1 MSQNQLICLILFYSV
16 QFLRDKIAERD
27 FRELS
32 IIFEITSTSSRLN
45 PFIFLEVFPRNSL
58 RSEKSETTK
67 LFHLISDHFVSRHT
81 HNSSFTR
88 YCAKK
93 NYAMLKLFI
102 IPRQVAL
109 RHFSFPNSVFCCC
122 YLLQSPFLDIFCGKR
137 TGAVQPVS
145 PRIKY
150 SPPSLF
156 TLPPHPLLGSL
167 SSSSSILYFLSS
179 SLLPP
184 TFLLPALSCRLLLFT
199 SPQSCIPVLLYS
211 FCSYLPRL
219 PLSFSPVFPLL
230 LMSPT
235 PAFHF

>member
-1 MSQNQLICLILFYSV
+1 MRQNQLICLISFYSV

-45 PFIFLEVFPRNSL
+45 PFSFLEVFPRNSL

-67 LFHLISDHFVSRHT
+67 LFHLISDHFVSPFLPYSLLLFHMIP
-81 HNSSFTR
+81 
-88 YCAKK
+88 CKK

-156 TLPPHPLLGSL
+156 TLPPHPLLDSL
-167 SSSSSILYFLSS
+167 SSSLLYFLSS
-179 SLLPP
+179 SILPP
-184 TFLLPALSCRLLLFT
+184 TLLLPALSCRLLLFT
-199 SPQSCIPVLLYS
+199 SPQSCIPVLFYS
-211 FCSYLPRL
+211 FCSSLLLPCI
-219 PLSFSPVFPLL
+219 PSPPQF